1 MSQGFILRGKF
12 KFIMF
17 IIDFNG
23 KGLWELDFLN
33 VCWKSHGCI
42 LCRWHL
48 SFYYAHGLWYNK
60 RLSCHR
66 IPIYMNCKVDHQIVV
81 EITSFNMLDSHD
93 LKSILS
99 VIRPWSDPVIRV
111 RWLIWIPFQKK
122 KNRSAFSGPVTQY
135 GRGIGRNEVEELV
148 LICCWI
154 ALESHGVDDRLRH
167 R

>member
-1 MSQGFILRGKF
+1 MLLYIDFIYLKMSQGFILRGKF

-23 KGLWELDFLN
+23 KGLKELDFLN
-33 VCWKSHGCI
+33 VCRKSHRCI

-66 IPIYMNCKVDHQIVV
+66 IPIYMNYKVDHQIVV

-99 VIRPWSDPVIRV
+99 VIRPCSDPIIRV
-111 RWLIWIPFQKK
+111 RWFSEEKK
-122 KNRSAFSGPVTQY
+122 
-135 GRGIGRNEVEELV
+135 
-148 LICCWI
+148 
-154 ALESHGVDDRLRH
+154 
-167 R
+167 